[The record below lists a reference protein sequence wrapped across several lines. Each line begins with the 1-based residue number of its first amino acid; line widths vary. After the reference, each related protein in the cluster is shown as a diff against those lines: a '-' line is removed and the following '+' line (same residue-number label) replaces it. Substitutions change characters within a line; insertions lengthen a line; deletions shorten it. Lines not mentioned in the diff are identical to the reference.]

1 LKYSWF
7 HIYKAH
13 VKKMELVTP
22 GIGLIFWQTL
32 TFLLVLFLLSKF
44 AWKPIMA
51 SLREREHSIE
61 SALRMADQAKLE
73 MQALKAD
80 NEKLLQEARVERDRI
95 LREASEAGNALVEQ
109 AKNKANEEGS
119 RMIENARVAI
129 NNEKKAAITEVK
141 NLAGA
146 LSIEIAERIL
156 KHELKDPAAQQALV
170 SDYIKEVNLN

>member
-1 LKYSWF
+1 
-7 HIYKAH
+7 
-13 VKKMELVTP
+13 MELVTP

-32 TFLLVLFLLSKF
+32 TFILVLFLLSKF

-51 SLREREHSIE
+51 SLRERENSIE

-80 NEKLLQEARVERDRI
+80 NEKLLQEARIERDRI

-141 NLAGA
+141 NLAGT

-156 KHELKDPAAQQALV
+156 KHELKDPASQQALV

>member
-1 LKYSWF
+1 
-7 HIYKAH
+7 
-13 VKKMELVTP
+13 MELVTP

-32 TFLLVLFLLSKF
+32 TFILVLFLLSKF

-51 SLREREHSIE
+51 SLRERENSIE

-80 NEKLLQEARVERDRI
+80 NEKLLQEARIERDRI

-129 NNEKKAAITEVK
+129 NNEKKAAMTEVK
-141 NLAGA
+141 NLAGS

-170 SDYIKEVNLN
+170 GDYIKEVNLN